1 MRSAKIIKLE
11 QVRQVED
18 VANVT
23 MRNNATIEDAYRNLR
38 ADLVWSMTMR
48 KQSIVERPGYLNL
61 VTEDG
66 TDYYL
71 FAENDGTLRVST
83 EAPTANSDGD
93 VVGDKTD

>member
-48 KQSIVERPGYLNL
+48 QQSTVKRPGYLHL
-61 VTEDG
+61 KSLDG

-71 FAENDGTLRVST
+71 FAEDDGTLRIHT
-83 EAPTANSDGD
+83 TAPTANADGD
-93 VVGDKTD
+93 VVGDQTD